1 MHATESDAV
10 FAFGADGSIVWS
22 VQPDLTMTSGEE
34 TFHGPWY
41 VYDVA
46 TGVTAGGPR
55 TWIAYS
61 HHIWWPAFVLEVAPD
76 GATAVRYV
84 QPGRIYSLTYWA
96 TRKGPL
102 LMAGGTLN
110 EASRASVALMNLDR
124 PPARWRGPSWPALEC
139 ANCPQADPSAMVLL
153 PNSDVTNAM
162 ARPSGWVMRAR
173 LKESSVELSV
183 NDGFGSGSLF
193 RMTDDLRVT
202 SAARSDRYWQ
212 IHRALEEEGR
222 ITHSPE
228 KCPDHARPL
237 EILEWTAA
245 RGWSTSLVPLRPMP
259 IPPGLNP

>member
-1 MHATESDAV
+1 
-10 FAFGADGSIVWS
+10 
-22 VQPDLTMTSGEE
+22 
-34 TFHGPWY
+34 
-41 VYDVA
+41 
-46 TGVTAGGPR
+46 
-55 TWIAYS
+55 
-61 HHIWWPAFVLEVAPD
+61 
-76 GATAVRYV
+76 
-84 QPGRIYSLTYWA
+84 
-96 TRKGPL
+96 
-102 LMAGGTLN
+102 
-110 EASRASVALMNLDR
+110 
-124 PPARWRGPSWPALEC
+124 
-139 ANCPQADPSAMVLL
+139 MVLL

-193 RMTDDLRVT
+193 SMTDDLRVT